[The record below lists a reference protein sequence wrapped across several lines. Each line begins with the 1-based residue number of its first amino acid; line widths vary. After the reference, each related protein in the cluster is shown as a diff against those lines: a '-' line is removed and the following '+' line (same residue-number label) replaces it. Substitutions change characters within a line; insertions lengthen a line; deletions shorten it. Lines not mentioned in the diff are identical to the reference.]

1 MVRILVVTGTDMP
14 TLADR
19 TAAVGVALKGSAMP
33 LRRPIATVLFD
44 EAHGEAWTIR
54 PDVAR
59 AIAPSHP
66 QDSSYELAAQALRA
80 RDIAVVAHV
89 AGPLDADALG
99 AADVLVLAHPSD
111 PRWERTVPD
120 GSPRLSGAE
129 LDAIEAFVRDGGG
142 LIVLGEEEQEKYDS
156 NLNVLLDRFG
166 IEIANALIYDYE
178 HHDGAPHWVLAE
190 LSSPREGGVDLLA
203 RVGSACFYRA
213 GRLELRNGARPLAR
227 AAASAST
234 PGATLLAATEHGAGR
249 VVVAADSDLF
259 GDDCLAQH
267 DHEDLW
273 CNLVQWAA
281 AGAFRRPASPR
292 VSPASADPNWG
303 LLRDAV
309 DRLALCQRADGS
321 VDLAA
326 HDGAALA
333 DTVEQI
339 AGAVDGLMQHFPH
352 EEDYLRAAIADLRAW
367 AAGGYGKPDCG
378 ASLELF
384 RPERRREDGIEHLV
398 LFAMVKQNGPR
409 ENVFEA
415 LIVRVPWPAW
425 LADLEATRYDNPKFV
440 PVCFVDF
447 SAGYDSECAVLFP
460 ETVSVA
466 TPPKRHHF
474 GAIFCDREAERFRR
488 TIGAAASLLQMNLP
502 PDAAGLLTSAPVSE
516 QAYAL
521 WDLIHDRAHSHGDL
535 PFDPFMIRRRMPYWM
550 YALEELRCDLTAYG
564 EAVELE
570 REGFGFARFV
580 QYAVLLD
587 RMLRFPV
594 TGDRTRN
601 YDGLGGQ
608 LLFAFL
614 HRSGRLSWTDNRLTF
629 DWHALADGI
638 AELRALVE
646 DLYRDGIDRTQLQ
659 HWGAA
664 HDLVATY
671 VPPASGSQWV
681 AGRRPFDDGDEPRAT
696 VDLVLDDEF
705 PLSIFFTSLQ
715 GALAEALVRP
725 RLR

>member
-1 MVRILVVTGTDMP
+1 MAGRPMSSRP
-14 TLADR
+14 
-19 TAAVGVALKGSAMP
+19 
-33 LRRPIATVLFD
+33 PIATVLFD

-54 PDVAR
+54 PEVAR

-80 RDIAVVAHV
+80 RDVAVVAHV
-89 AGPLDADALG
+89 DGALDDDALG
-99 AADVLVLAHPSD
+99 AADVLVIAHPSD
-111 PRWERTVPD
+111 PRWERTVPG

-142 LIVLGEEEQEKYDS
+142 LIVLGEEEQEKYGS
-156 NLNVLLDRFG
+156 NLNVLLQRFG
-166 IEIANALIYDYE
+166 IEIANDAVSDYA

-190 LSSPREGGVDLLA
+190 LGSPRDGGVDLLA
-203 RVGSACFYRA
+203 GVGSACFYRA
-213 GRLELRNGARPLAR
+213 GRLRLRNGARPLAR

-234 PGATLLAATEHGAGR
+234 PGATLLAAVEHAAGR

-267 DHEDLW
+267 DHEVLW

-281 AGAFRRPASPR
+281 GGAFRRPAAPR
-292 VSPASADPNWG
+292 PSAAAANEHWP

-309 DRLALCQRADGS
+309 DRVRLCQRADGS
-321 VDLAA
+321 VDLDT
-326 HDGAALA
+326 HDRTALA
-333 DTVEQI
+333 GEVEQI
-339 AGAVDGLMQHFPH
+339 AGAVEGLTTHFAH
-352 EEDYLRAAIADLRAW
+352 EQDYLRAAIADLRAW
-367 AAGGYGKPDCG
+367 AADGYGRPDFG

-384 RPERRREDGIEHLV
+384 RPERLRTDGIEHLV
-398 LFAMVKQNGPR
+398 LFPMTKQNGPR
-409 ENVFEA
+409 GSVLEA

-425 LADLEATRYDNPKFV
+425 LAELEATRYDNPKFV
-440 PVCFVDF
+440 PVTLVDHT
-447 SAGYDSECAVLFP
+447 AGYDSECAVLFP

-466 TPPKRHHF
+466 TRPARHHF
-474 GAIFCDREAERFRR
+474 GAIFCDREAERLRR
-488 TIGAAASLLQMNLP
+488 TIGAASGLLQINLP
-502 PDAAGLLTSAPVSE
+502 PDAAGLLTSEPVSE

-564 EAVELE
+564 EAVELQ

-594 TGDRTRN
+594 TGERTRN

-614 HRSGRLSWTDNRLTF
+614 HRTGRVSWTDNRLTI
-629 DWHALADGI
+629 DWAALPAGV

-646 DLYRDGIDRTQLQ
+646 RLYRDGIDRTQLQ

-671 VPPASGSQWV
+671 VQPASGSRWV
-681 AGRRPFDDGDEPRAT
+681 AGRRPFGDGDEPRAT

-705 PLSIFFTSLQ
+705 PLSIFFEALR
-715 GALAEALVRP
+715 GALAQALVAPARAVDP
-725 RLR
+725 TISGRR